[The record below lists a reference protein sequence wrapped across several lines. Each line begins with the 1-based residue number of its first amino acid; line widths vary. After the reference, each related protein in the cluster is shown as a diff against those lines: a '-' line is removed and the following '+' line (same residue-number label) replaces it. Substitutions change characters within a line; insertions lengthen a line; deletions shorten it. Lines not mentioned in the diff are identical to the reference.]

1 MSYLSKKNLDHFFVE
16 VKKDPNCKGVTYRI
30 PWGKFV
36 DEDKKQLSGLLSSP
50 GYAEMNFN
58 VHKNIQEILN
68 KYPGPDERLN

>member
-1 MSYLSKKNLDHFFVE
+1 MSYVSKPKLKHFLLE
-16 VKKDPNCKGVTYRI
+16 VKDSPNCKGVTYRI

-36 DEDKKQLSGLLSSP
+36 DEDKKQLSGLLSSS

-68 KYPGPDERLN
+68 QQLLI